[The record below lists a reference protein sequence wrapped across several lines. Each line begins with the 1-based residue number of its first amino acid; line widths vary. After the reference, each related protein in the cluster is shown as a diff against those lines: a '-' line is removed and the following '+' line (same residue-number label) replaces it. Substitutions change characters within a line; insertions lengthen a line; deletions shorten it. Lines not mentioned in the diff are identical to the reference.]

1 VCSIRKAIPLNAPGP
16 VIAIKFINKDH
27 AFKSGRLRT
36 KQLQLELALHAS
48 VCPHDNIIRYIAHGE
63 DPAWVWMALELA
75 EGGDL
80 FDKIEAD
87 EGVAEDVA
95 HLYFTQLVSAIGWCH
110 GKGVAHRDIK
120 PENMLLSKNGDLK
133 LADFGLATQ
142 YIQQKTGIRKVCGM
156 VCGSPPYIAPEILAV
171 GNANLKRK
179 NGEEKVGYDPQIAD
193 IWSCAIVLFVLLVG
207 NTPWDSPVMEESWE
221 YHEYV
226 TTNGRPN
233 DELWDNIPA
242 QAVELVRGML
252 NIKPTERL
260 SLDAVCKHQ
269 WFTRANPHLDKKGKA
284 ANPVHLATQM
294 LEKLRIDFDAP
305 IQASQRDRRRQATQ
319 GDAMDMS
326 QSSRTSLLGVATT
339 QPPITPINEAGFEWE
354 TRSQKPVD
362 MQQRQST
369 LAPNMSL
376 HDLSQDPS
384 MSQFSS
390 TPGVPFSLTQA
401 ARQFNDIMPT
411 HSLAW
416 FPSRLTHAQ
425 LLPMLTSALEQLGMP
440 FTPPSAAALE
450 GKEDPVSFRIKVLDA
465 NQEPLQGHLVVERS
479 FRHGMEMLDVQF
491 NKAKGDPLRW
501 RRLFKH
507 VAVLCKDAI
516 YFVPGTR

>member
-1 VCSIRKAIPLNAPGP
+1 
-16 VIAIKFINKDH
+16 VIAIKFINKEH

-48 VCPHDNIIRYIAHGE
+48 VCPHDNIIRYIARGE

-95 HLYFTQLVSAIGWCH
+95 HLYFTQLVSAIRWCH

-142 YIQQKTGIRKVCGM
+142 YIHQKTGERKLCGM

-171 GNANLKRK
+171 GHANLKRK
-179 NGEEKVGYDPQIAD
+179 SEEEKIGYDPQVAD

-207 NTPWDSPVMEESWE
+207 NTPWDTPVMEESWE

-226 TTNGRPN
+226 TTNGHPN
-233 DELWDNIPA
+233 DELWDNVPPEAADLI
-242 QAVELVRGML
+242 RGML
-252 NIKPTERL
+252 NIKSSARV
-260 SLDAVCKHQ
+260 SLDQVRSHQ
-269 WFTRANPHLDKKGKA
+269 WFTRANPHLDQKGKA
-284 ANPVHLATQM
+284 ANPVQLATQM

-305 IQASQRDRRRQATQ
+305 IRPSQRDRRRQATQ
-319 GDAMDMS
+319 SDAMDTS
-326 QSSRTSLLGVATT
+326 QGPRTNFLSVAAH

-362 MQQRQST
+362 SQQRPST
-369 LAPNMSL
+369 LAPDPNL

-390 TPGVPFSLTQA
+390 TSGIPFSLTQA
-401 ARQFNDIMPT
+401 ARQFNDLLPQQ
-411 HSLAW
+411 SLAW
-416 FPSRLTHAQ
+416 FPTRLPHAQ
-425 LLPMLTSALEQLGMP
+425 LLPMLTSAFDRLRIP
-440 FTPPSAAALE
+440 YTPPSAAALRGE
-450 GKEDPVSFRIKVLDA
+450 EETVSFRIKVLDT
-465 NQEPLQGHLVVERS
+465 NQEPLQGHLVVEKS
-479 FRHGMEMLDVQF
+479 FRNGMEMLDVQF
-491 NKAKGDPLRW
+491 KKAKGDPLCW

-507 VAVLCKDAI
+507 VAVLCRDAI
-516 YFVPGTR
+516 YFAPGTR

>member
-1 VCSIRKAIPLNAPGP
+1 
-16 VIAIKFINKDH
+16 VIAIKFINKEH

-36 KQLQLELALHAS
+36 KQLQLELALHARVS
-48 VCPHDNIIRYIAHGE
+48 PHENIIRYIHHGE

-142 YIQQKTGIRKVCGM
+142 FINPKTGVGKMCGM

-179 NGEEKVGYDPQIAD
+179 NEEDEKVGYDPQIAD

-226 TTNGRPN
+226 TTDGHPN
-233 DELWDNIPA
+233 DELWDNVPPEAADLI
-242 QAVELVRGML
+242 RGML
-252 NIKPTERL
+252 NIKALERV
-260 SLDAVCKHQ
+260 SLEKVRQHR
-269 WFTRANPHLDKKGKA
+269 WFTRANPHLDQKGKA

-319 GDAMDMS
+319 TDAMDTS
-326 QSSRTSLLGVATT
+326 QGPRTNFLSAAAT

-354 TRSQKPVD
+354 TRSQRPVD
-362 MQQRQST
+362 AQQHPST
-369 LAPNMSL
+369 LAPDQSL

-384 MSQFSS
+384 MSQFFS

-401 ARQFNDIMPT
+401 ARQFNDVMPQQ
-411 HSLAW
+411 SLAW
-416 FPSRLTHAQ
+416 FPTRLSHAQ
-425 LLPMLTSALEQLGMP
+425 LLPMLTSALERLDIP
-440 FTPPSAAALE
+440 FTPPSAAALRGE
-450 GKEDPVSFRIKVLDA
+450 EETVSFRLKVIDT
-465 NQEPLQGHLVVERS
+465 NQEPLSGTLLIEKS
-479 FRHGMEMLDVQF
+479 FRNGMEMLDVMF
-491 NKAKGDPLRW
+491 NKSKGDPLRW

-507 VAVLCKDAI
+507 IAVMCRDAI

>member
-1 VCSIRKAIPLNAPGP
+1 
-16 VIAIKFINKDH
+16 
-27 AFKSGRLRT
+27 
-36 KQLQLELALHAS
+36 
-48 VCPHDNIIRYIAHGE
+48 
-63 DPAWVWMALELA
+63 
-75 EGGDL
+75 
-80 FDKIEAD
+80 
-87 EGVAEDVA
+87 
-95 HLYFTQLVSAIGWCH
+95 
-110 GKGVAHRDIK
+110 
-120 PENMLLSKNGDLK
+120 
-133 LADFGLATQ
+133 
-142 YIQQKTGIRKVCGM
+142 M

-179 NGEEKVGYDPQIAD
+179 NGEEKIGYDPQIAD

-226 TTNGRPN
+226 TTNGHPA
-233 DELWDNIPA
+233 DELWDNVPPEA
-242 QAVELVRGML
+242 AELIRGML
-252 NIKPTERL
+252 NIKSSERV
-260 SLDAVCKHQ
+260 SLDEVRKHR
-269 WFTRANPHLDKKGKA
+269 WFIRANPHLDKKGKA

-319 GDAMDMS
+319 TDDAMDTTS
-326 QSSRTSLLGVATT
+326 QGPRTTFLSVAAT

-354 TRSQKPVD
+354 TRSQRPAD
-362 MQQRQST
+362 HRPST
-369 LAPNMSL
+369 LAPDPSI

-384 MSQFSS
+384 MSQFAS

-401 ARQFNDIMPT
+401 ARQFNDVMPT

-416 FPSRLTHAQ
+416 FPSRLSHAQ
-425 LLPMLTSALEQLGMP
+425 LLPLLTSALEHLGIP
-440 FTPPSAAALE
+440 YIAPSAAALRGE
-450 GKEDPVSFRIKVLDA
+450 EDPVSFRIKVVDTNA
-465 NQEPLQGHLVVERS
+465 EPLQGVLVVERS
-479 FRHGMEMLDVQF
+479 VRNGVEMLDVQF

-507 VAVLCKDAI
+507 VAVLCREAI